1 MKQYSH
7 FVLSCCGFAIR
18 NNKQLSMDIRYR
30 VTPAILDIF
39 QMWLYFFIFDNKT
52 INAATEIIES
62 PIKNVFL
69 PDPLPTFVP
78 FKM

>member
-1 MKQYSH
+1 
-7 FVLSCCGFAIR
+7 
-18 NNKQLSMDIRYR
+18 MDIRYR